1 MVVSYGEASRPALP
15 VLYALAGPALSRFIL
30 RRQKIF
36 LALMES
42 GAHKRGAQSSAKGDS
57 T

>member
-15 VLYALAGPALSRFIL
+15 FLYALAGPALSRFIL

-36 LALMES
+36 LVPMES
-42 GAHKRGAQSSAKGDS
+42 EVHKREAQSSAEGES